1 MGLEAVF
8 EAIAER
14 LPADLLVLGPDR
26 AEEQTE
32 PPRIIWVPTTTSY
45 TPAKG
50 ISGGPGDEGMLAV
63 REVTVRVRIWGR
75 SLEEAETLLES
86 FANAVEPLFGR
97 PGYRLISET
106 WKTGGALS
114 QGVEVELL
122 VVLRR
127 PLLRAL
133 KPTRAIEEIRPT
145 YKLNETAV

>member
-1 MGLEAVF
+1 MGLQAIF

-14 LPADLLVLGPDR
+14 LPADLVVLGPDR

-32 PPRIIWVPTTTSY
+32 PPRIIWVPTTVSY

-63 REVTVRVRIWGR
+63 REVSVKVRIWGR
-75 SLEEAETLLES
+75 SLEDAETLLES
-86 FANAVEPLFGR
+86 FANAVEPLLGR
-97 PGYRLISET
+97 PGYRLVSET

-114 QGVEVELL
+114 QGVEVEVM
-122 VVLRR
+122 VVVKL

-133 KPTRAIEEIRPT
+133 KPTRTIEEIRPT